1 MFMSKVKKKRRPP
14 VPAKFAV
21 RDKVRVKRGV
31 KDVDYPDM
39 PLGGWTGTICKIH
52 KNHKYTVRW
61 IQETLDAIHPV
72 FKKRCERDSTDF
84 EEYCLAEDD
93 LEPDPGG
100 PLDIE
105 QPTKIAEESHSL
117 DEQKDRIRTVFGLSS
132 NEPLPGVD
140 DDTLLAFYEYLA
152 EDLAFPFEAEH
163 TPESGTLFPST
174 YLVKVI
180 GLDDADDEPMIDE
193 TCGILCETRQSR
205 RVVTLPLGELRVKKG
220 RPYRQLVADYC
231 DWFGNY
237 R

>member
-1 MFMSKVKKKRRPP
+1 MSKVKKKRRPP

-39 PLGGWTGTICKIH
+39 PLGGWIGTICKIH
-52 KNHKYTVRW
+52 KNHMYTVRW
-61 IQETLDAIHPV
+61 TQETLDAIQPV

-93 LEPDPGG
+93 LEPDSGG

-105 QPTKIAEESHSL
+105 QPTKIAEESNSL
-117 DEQKDRIRTVFGLSS
+117 DEQKDRIRTVFELSS

-152 EDLAFPFEAEH
+152 ENLSFPFEAEH

-180 GLDDADDEPMIDE
+180 RLDDADDEPMIDE
-193 TCGILCETRQSR
+193 TYGILCETRQGR
-205 RVVTLPLGELRVKKG
+205 RVVTLPLGQLGVKKG
-220 RPYRQLVADYC
+220 RPYRQLIADYC
-231 DWFGNY
+231 DWFGNC